1 MTDWTRIDAIVT
13 AQAIHTDWTRIDRIV
28 DNMPARPVTTG
39 YDGRELK
46 VGHRVELDR
55 AGDKDKAFMRGARY
69 GTIVKIWEQT
79 FDPPL
84 VAVQLDQQ
92 PDGARMIFHADRM
105 RAI

>member
-1 MTDWTRIDAIVT
+1 MTDW
-13 AQAIHTDWTRIDRIV
+13 
-28 DNMPARPVTTG
+28 TG

-46 VGHRVELDR
+46 LGQRVELHPGCTWR
-55 AGDKDKAFMRGARY
+55 RWRGARY
-69 GTIVKIWEQT
+69 GTIVKVWEQT